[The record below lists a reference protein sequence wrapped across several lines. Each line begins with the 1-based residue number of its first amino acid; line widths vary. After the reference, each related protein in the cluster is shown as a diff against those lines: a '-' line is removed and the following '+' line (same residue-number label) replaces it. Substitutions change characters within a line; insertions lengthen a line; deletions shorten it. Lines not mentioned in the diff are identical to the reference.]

1 MQVEELKQDAMNEYD
16 DDVRDID
23 RELEE
28 VDHLIHKWS
37 KIENLHERK
46 AKLIKVKKSNMTE
59 VNILVNTVVDE
70 NKDNNDDDD
79 NDDEIGLDQVVN
91 LKLRSKNR
99 C

>member
-1 MQVEELKQDAMNEYD
+1 MQVEELKQDAVNEYD

-28 VDHLIHKWS
+28 VDDLIHKWS

-46 AKLIKVKKSNMTE
+46 AQLLKAKMNEKK
-59 VNILVNTVVDE
+59 IVVSKTTDK
-70 NKDNNDDDD
+70 NDDNDDDD
-79 NDDEIGLDQVVN
+79 DDDDDIGLDDVIN
-91 LKLRSKNR
+91 LKLRSKIR

>member
-16 DDVRDID
+16 EDVRDID

-28 VDHLIHKWS
+28 VDDLIHKWS
-37 KIENLHERK
+37 KIEDLHERK
-46 AKLIKVKKSNMTE
+46 ANLLKARKIELTAKKVVV
-59 VNILVNTVVDE
+59 VNKAVEDE
-70 NKDNNDDDD
+70 NDDDD
-79 NDDEIGLDQVVN
+79 DEDDEIGLDEVIN